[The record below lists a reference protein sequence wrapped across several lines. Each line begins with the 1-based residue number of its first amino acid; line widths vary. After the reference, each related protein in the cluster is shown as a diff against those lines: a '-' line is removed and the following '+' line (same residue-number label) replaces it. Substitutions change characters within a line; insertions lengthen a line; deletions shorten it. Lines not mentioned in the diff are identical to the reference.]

1 MHDLYIRRT
10 FELAKRGFSGASP
23 NPLVGCCIV
32 YNGKIIGEGWHQ
44 QYGEAHAEVNAIADV
59 APENRHLLSQ
69 STLYVSLEPCCYHGN
84 TPPCTDLILK
94 HQIPN
99 VVVSST
105 DPNPRISGGG
115 TAQLRK
121 NGIEVRT
128 GVLAEEGA
136 WLNRRFF
143 TYVHQKRPY
152 VILKYAQSVDGFVG
166 KKGKQI
172 WISGQVAKR
181 LTHKWR
187 SEEDAILVGTNT
199 ARIDNPQLNTRLWTG
214 KSPMRIVPDRVGGL
228 SSDLHIFDGG
238 VKTQV
243 FTDVSTNLPDS
254 SHDNVFFTKINF
266 SENIIPQI
274 LNNLF
279 EQGIKSIIVEGGAT
293 LLNSFISEN
302 LWDEARIFT
311 ANHALKEGIRA
322 PEIRGK
328 LVERKEVGIDIL
340 TVFISQYSR

>member
-1 MHDLYIRRT
+1 MHEIYIRRT
-10 FELAKRGFSGASP
+10 FELAQRGFSGASP

-32 YNGKIIGEGWHQ
+32 CNGKIIGEGWHR

-59 APENRHLLSQ
+59 APENHDLLSQ

-94 HQIPN
+94 HRIPN
-99 VVVSST
+99 VVMSST
-105 DPNPRISGGG
+105 DPNPRISGAGA
-115 TAQLRK
+115 AQLRK
-121 NGIEVRT
+121 HGVTVTTGI
-128 GVLAEEGA
+128 LADEGA

-143 TYVHQKRPY
+143 TYIQKKRPY
-152 VILKYAQSVDGFVG
+152 VILKYAQSVDGFMG
-166 KKGKQI
+166 KKDEQI

-199 ARIDNPQLNTRLWTG
+199 ARIDNPQLNTRLWKG
-214 KSPMRIVPDRVGGL
+214 KSPMRVVPDRVGGL
-228 SSDLHIFDGG
+228 PHDLHIFDGG
-238 VKTQV
+238 VKTQI
-243 FTDVSTNLPDS
+243 FIDEMTNLPDS
-254 SHDNVFFTKINF
+254 SYHNVFFTKINF
-266 SENIIPQI
+266 TEKVIPQI
-274 LNNLF
+274 LDNLF
-279 EQGIKSIIVEGGAT
+279 EQRIKSIIVEGGAA

-322 PEIRGK
+322 PEIKGE
-328 LVERKEVGIDIL
+328 LVERKKIGKDVL
-340 TVFISQYSR
+340 TIFKYYIQ